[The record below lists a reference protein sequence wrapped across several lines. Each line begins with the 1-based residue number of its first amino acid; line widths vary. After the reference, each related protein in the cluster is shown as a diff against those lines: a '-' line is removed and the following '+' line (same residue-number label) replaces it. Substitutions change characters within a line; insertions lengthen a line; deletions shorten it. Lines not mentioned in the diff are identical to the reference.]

1 MQAIMFRRLLLGLW
15 AAALVFGPSVK
26 RVAGQAAVTVQL
38 PTFGVAI
45 DAQGVLA
52 VKTFEDPTGRLAEA
66 RREAAKVQLPT
77 ILQARSPL
85 RKVSLVR
92 LEAAVQAQVAAGK
105 ALDDATRCL
114 AGLQRL
120 QYAFFLPLAKDIV
133 IAGPAE
139 GFAPDVSGRMVGV
152 TTGRPVIELEDLVAA
167 LRAYA
172 LGQPAEGF
180 VGCTIDPAPEAM
192 ARLQKFQRTVPH
204 SVAENQRAEVGLKI
218 AEGMQTA
225 LGLAPIRVFGV
236 PPESHLAQ
244 VLIEADYR
252 MKLIGLGLEV
262 PPVRF
267 ASYFQLLG
275 SANVRAGALQRW
287 WFTPNYQCVKVS
299 ADRLAMELVGEGV
312 QLIAESKLIGPDG
325 QLKSGAPGNRASDTF
340 TEGFTRKYP
349 ELARRSP
356 VYAQLRNAVDL
367 LVAAAF
373 LRQQGYA
380 QRAGWKMSLFGDE
393 ATMPVRTHAVPR
405 RAPAA
410 VNGSWRESRFVAAA
424 GGGVSI
430 RPEEALAPDHLL
442 IDKDEKVAKLRSQVG
457 AKIPADRWW
466 WD

>member
-1 MQAIMFRRLLLGLW
+1 MRAILSRRHLLGLW
-15 AAALVFGPSVK
+15 AAALACGPLVQ
-26 RVAGQAAVTVQL
+26 RAGGQAVTVQL

-52 VKTFEDPTGRLAEA
+52 VKTFEDPTGQLAAA
-66 RREAAKVQLPT
+66 RREAAKAQLPKN
-77 ILQARSPL
+77 LQARSPL

-92 LEAAVQAQVAAGK
+92 LEAAVQAQLAAGK
-105 ALDDATRCL
+105 KLDEPTRCL

-120 QYAFFLPLAKDIV
+120 QYVFFLPETKDIV

-139 GFAPDVSGRMVGV
+139 GFVADAAGRMVGLNS
-152 TTGRPVIELEDLVAA
+152 GRPVIELEDLVAA

-172 LGQPAEGF
+172 RGQPAEGF

-192 ARLQKFQRTVPH
+192 VRLQKFQRTVPQ
-204 SVAENQRAEVGLKI
+204 SVAEAQRAAVGQQI
-218 AEGMQTA
+218 VEGMRDA
-225 LGLAPIRVFGV
+225 LGLAPIRVFGL
-236 PPESHLAQ
+236 PPDSHLAQ

-252 MKLIGLGLEV
+252 MKLIGLGLET

-267 ASYFQLLG
+267 NSYFQLLG
-275 SANVRAGALQRW
+275 GANIRTSALQRW
-287 WFTPNYQCVKVS
+287 WFTPNYECVKVS

-312 QLIAESKLIGPDG
+312 QLLAESKLIGADG
-325 QLKSGAPGNRASDTF
+325 RLKSGAPGNKASETF
-340 TEGFTRKYP
+340 TEAFTRKYA
-349 ELARRSP
+349 ELAQRSP

-380 QRAGWKMSLFGDE
+380 ARAAWKMAVFGDE
-393 ATMPVRTHAVPR
+393 AVLPLRTHPMPR
-405 RAPAA
+405 QAPAA
-410 VNGSWRESRFVAAA
+410 VNACWRGSRFLAVA

-430 RPEEALAPDHLL
+430 RPEEALTAQHLL
-442 IDKDEKVAKLRSQVG
+442 SDKEGKVAKLRSQVG
-457 AKIPADRWW
+457 ATPPAERWW